1 VTGDAEADAPGGD
14 APGGVA
20 PGGDAPEGETP
31 EADAPADERAD
42 IAAARRVVVK
52 VGSSSLT
59 TPGGRIDEGRIAALA
74 GVLAGRVREGTQV
87 VLVSSGAIASGLAP
101 LGLARRPRDLAT
113 QQAAASVGQGLLVAG
128 YAAAFARH
136 DVRAGQILLTADD
149 LMRRAHYRNAQRTLD
164 RLLELGVLPVVNEND
179 TVATDEIRFGDNDR
193 LAALVAHVVRAGA
206 LILLSDVDGLYD
218 FDPRHPGAR
227 RISRVE
233 SRAQLDGVILGPPG
247 RPPGPPGRPAGAPGR
262 VGTGGMVTKV
272 DAALIATEAGIPT
285 VVARAGQAALA
296 LAGEPVGT
304 YFAPH
309 NRRPATRQLWL
320 AHAASAR
327 GTLVLDA
334 GAVRAVVVSRASLL
348 PAGITGVEGSFD
360 AGDPVDLSGP
370 DGQVVARGLVNYDAA
385 EIPALMGRS
394 TRWLAARKGPGY
406 EREVVHRDDLVVLSS
421 RARRS
426 REH

>member
-1 VTGDAEADAPGGD
+1 MTGTTQAGEAQEDGRAE
-14 APGGVA
+14 
-20 PGGDAPEGETP
+20 
-31 EADAPADERAD
+31 

-59 TPGGRIDEGRIAALA
+59 TVGGGIDEGRIAALA
-74 GVLAGRVREGTQV
+74 GVLAARVRAGTQV
-87 VLVSSGAIASGLAP
+87 VLVSSGAIAAGMAP
-101 LGLARRPRDLAT
+101 LGLPRRPRDLAT
-113 QQAAASVGQGLLVAG
+113 QQAAASVGQGLLVAV
-128 YAAAFARH
+128 YTAAFARH
-136 DVRAGQILLTADD
+136 EVRAGQILLSADD
-149 LMRRAHYRNAQRTLD
+149 LMRRAHYRNAQRTMN

-227 RISRVE
+227 QISRVE
-233 SRAQLDGVILGPPG
+233 HRAELDSVTLGPPG
-247 RPPGPPGRPAGAPGR
+247 RGATGLPGSPGQTGAPGR

-285 VVARAGQAALA
+285 VVARADQAASA

-304 YFAPH
+304 YFAAH
-309 NRRPATRQLWL
+309 DRRPATRQLWL

-334 GAVRAVVVSRASLL
+334 GAVRAVVVARASLL

-406 EREVVHRDDLVVLSS
+406 EREVVHRDDLVILS
-421 RARRS
+421 RARA
-426 REH
+426 